1 MPDNPFTLFSAKA
14 VNYFNKNKNQV
25 YIIAGAIVVIVLGV
39 LFYTSKQ
46 ANNNEEAIV
55 ALGKIKPVYESGN
68 YQAAINGD
76 SLGNKGLLFI
86 VSEYGSSENGNMAKL
101 LLANSYYAL
110 RDFENASKYYNDFSG
125 SNKLSKV
132 AAISGLASVKEAK
145 NDFIGAAKDFE
156 RAANY
161 DKENPYRDEYL
172 FYAGRNYALANDK
185 AAAKKIFSELKT
197 DFPKSKYVSQSQRF
211 NYEVN

>member
-1 MPDNPFTLFSAKA
+1 MSDNPFTLFSAKA
-14 VNYFNKNKNQV
+14 VNYFEKNKNQV
-25 YIIAGAIVVIVLGV
+25 YIIAGAIVVIVLGI

-46 ANNNEEAIV
+46 SNNNEEAVV
-55 ALGKIKPVYESGN
+55 ALGKIKPAYETGN

-86 VSEYGSSENGNMAKL
+86 VSEYGSTENGNMAKL
-101 LLANSYYAL
+101 LLANSYFSL
-110 RDFENASKYYNDFSG
+110 RDFQNAEKYYNDFGG

-145 NDFIGAAKDFE
+145 NDYVGAAKDFE

-161 DKENPYRDEYL
+161 DKENPFRDEYL
-172 FYAGRNYALANDK
+172 FYAGRNYSMGGDK
-185 AAAKKIFSELKT
+185 AAAKKIFDELKS
-197 DFPKSKYVSQSQRF
+197 DFPKSKYIAQSQR
-211 NYEVN
+211 YTYDVN